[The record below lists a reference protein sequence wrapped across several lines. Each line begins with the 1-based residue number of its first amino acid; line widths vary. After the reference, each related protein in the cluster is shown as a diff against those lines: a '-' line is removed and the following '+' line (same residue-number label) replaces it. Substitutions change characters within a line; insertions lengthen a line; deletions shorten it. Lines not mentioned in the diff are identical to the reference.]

1 MDYRSLNDIQRK
13 RMVQISNNDFE
24 MEWENPNFF
33 DTLIGKIP
41 VIHHYQNEDDIRKE
55 LVSLEQ
61 FYSQFDFF
69 KVDRIDFIEK
79 IKAIVSDIQVKK
91 ESWYGLDTYDL
102 EECIQQQEF
111 CLISGEGGIGKSYF
125 IKCLEEEFERK
136 KIPHLCIYGKFEKDT
151 RNIDIDE
158 ILKEAQTGFV
168 FIVDAINEMS
178 NKGQEDLLSI
188 LCSLIQVV
196 NCRIILTYRT
206 NAIDNYILE
215 KYKSLAK
222 SQYSF
227 PGVSFESALSELL
240 KISVPDVYKYEDILY
255 SNNALLLNMLC
266 RALSDEKLLEETEN
280 SIASVTFIL
289 EHYIKKSIA
298 KMFKGSISTKDPV
311 EVWKDTKRVAKWM
324 YEKGVKEIDS
334 KSLSYI
340 VKTGETFIK
349 VMKQAGFLGAYDHA
363 EEHYYFFEID
373 SLTDFLI
380 ARSLFE
386 DITGKDIE
394 EQATIISQKVG
405 NLYNMKE
412 AIIIAIFDNLAPD
425 YQYIIEL
432 LKKTK
437 LIDSLQYETLIK
449 INFKKGHIT
458 EFFQAFEPVDKSKL
472 LTVFGGYT
480 DKPFNCTNYL
490 NKYYNN
496 SSHQLRELS
505 LVLSGTYMLSSVK
518 GRLKNILY
526 FLVVNNGK
534 DRRVEEAFYYALW
547 CCAAPNKDVR
557 CLAMKILY
565 EVVRQN
571 TEFKKI
577 LICEYKNIVDPYIKE
592 SVIYVLANYLQDDSD
607 IIIFFKEV
615 VVNDVDLMAK
625 SIKRISIYLK
635 DNYGYIKWNRENFY
649 KFESGAD
656 ISETID
662 NILFRMDLLNK
673 NFLPFR
679 YWGKD
684 HIDMHTKFLSID
696 KQEVFQFNKL
706 LEEKYNCV
714 KTGECNGAMV
724 FEKQMQA
731 EYRNNFKKQ
740 VLDQNSFFCS
750 FEKVLENIFTLF
762 QEPYSK
768 NEDYMREEEFANS
781 LFMKCV
787 DIATDIYYGS
797 LMCNY
802 YTNEFA
808 TYNNYQES
816 IGYEVYDPIEYDE
829 DVYIATPIPTYQGFV
844 ERLGDMILNR
854 INIPI
859 KKDENWVKNPD
870 ITRENLLAFI
880 KPVEVKG
887 TEWIMIAGRI
897 SIHEDI
903 KGESKWKDTY
913 DIWCC
918 TSQIE
923 TISNDGNARYLTIEL
938 DDYFGNFDDYEK
950 CYLKPWLCKNVKNIN
965 YHSDIFDNT
974 SLVLP
979 PADLISYFS
988 LKPIYADVS
997 WINKD
1002 GGVVIVCNN
1011 NKNSYYTDPIGG
1023 TVFMRKDYYD
1033 EYVKNNSLKYF
1044 AFAEKYIPETGYADE
1059 TSLHFEIQKD
1069 TIIKEVPND
1078 GGRHH
1083 NIKEINSLC
1092 SNCPHGYNDKDSDKD
1107 VEFEEYL
1114 NILLENKYM
1123 PLEDDELTD

>member
-1 MDYRSLNDIQRK
+1 MDYRSLNEIQRK

-24 MEWENPNFF
+24 MEWENPDFF
-33 DTLIGKIP
+33 DTLVGKIP
-41 VIHHYQNEDDIRKE
+41 TIRHYQNEDDIRKE

-61 FYSQFDFF
+61 LYSQFDFF
-69 KVDRIDFIEK
+69 KVDRIGFIKK
-79 IKAIVSDIQVKK
+79 IKNIVSDIQVKK
-91 ESWYGLDTYDL
+91 ENWYGLNPYDL

-151 RNIDIDE
+151 HNIDIDE
-158 ILKEAQTGFV
+158 IIREAQTGFI

-178 NKGQEDLLSI
+178 NKGQEELLSI
-188 LCSLIQVV
+188 LNSIIQTI
-196 NCRIILTYRT
+196 NCRIIVTYRT
-206 NAIDNYILE
+206 NAIDNDILE

-222 SQYSF
+222 TQYSY

-298 KMFKGSISTKDPV
+298 KMFKGSISAKDPV
-311 EVWKDTKRVAKWM
+311 EIWKDTKRVAKWM

-334 KSLSYI
+334 KSLSSI

-349 VMKQAGFLGAYDHA
+349 VMKQAGFLSGYDHD
-363 EEHYYFFEID
+363 EEHFYFFEID

-386 DITGKDIE
+386 DIAGKNLE

-405 NLYNMKE
+405 DLYSLKE
-412 AIIIAIFDNLAPD
+412 AIIIAIFDNMAPD

-437 LIDSLQYETLIK
+437 LIDSLQHETLIK
-449 INFKKGHIT
+449 INFKKDHIK
-458 EFFQAFEPVDKSKL
+458 EFLQVFEPVNKSKL

-490 NKYYNN
+490 NIYYRNTSN
-496 SSHQLRELS
+496 QLRELS
-505 LVLSGTYMLSSVK
+505 LALSGTYMLSSVK

-571 TEFKKI
+571 MEFKNV
-577 LICEYKNIVDPYIKE
+577 LISEYKNILDPYIKE

-615 VVNDVDLMAK
+615 VDNDSQLMAK

-635 DNYGYIKWNRENFY
+635 DKYGYIKWNRRNFY
-649 KFESGAD
+649 KFENGVD
-656 ISETID
+656 ISEIMD
-662 NILFRMDLLNK
+662 NILFKMNLLNK

-684 HIDMHTKFLSID
+684 HIDMHTKFLSVE
-696 KQEVFQFNKL
+696 KQEVFHFNKF

-714 KTGECNGAMV
+714 KNGECNGSMV

-731 EYRNNFKKQ
+731 NHGINFKDQ

-750 FEKVLENIFTLF
+750 YEKVLENIFTLF
-762 QEPYSK
+762 QESYNK

-781 LFMKCV
+781 LFMKCI
-787 DIATDIYYGS
+787 DIGTDIYYGS

-854 INIPI
+854 INIPV
-859 KKDENWVKNPD
+859 KKDEKWVKNPV

-880 KPVEVKG
+880 NPVEDKG
-887 TEWIMIAGRI
+887 TEWIMISGRI

-918 TSQIE
+918 TSEIE
-923 TISNDGNARYLTIEL
+923 TICDDGNARYLTIEL
-938 DDYFGNFDDYEK
+938 DDYCGNLDDYK
-950 CYLKPWLCKNVKNIN
+950 NCCLKPWLCKDVKNIN

-988 LKPIYADVS
+988 LRPIYSDVS
-997 WINKD
+997 WINKNGD
-1002 GGVVIVCNN
+1002 VVIVCNN

-1023 TVFMRKDYYD
+1023 TAFMRKDYYD
-1033 EYVKNNSLKYF
+1033 EYIKKHTLKYF
-1044 AFAEKYIPETGYADE
+1044 AFTEKYIPETGYADE
-1059 TSLHFEIQKD
+1059 TSLHFEIRNG
-1069 TIIKEVPND
+1069 TIIKEIRND
-1078 GGRHH
+1078 GGRRRS
-1083 NIKEINSLC
+1083 IEEINPLC
-1092 SNCPHGYNDKDSDKD
+1092 SNCPHGYKEKDSDD
-1107 VEFEEYL
+1107 DFEFEEYL
-1114 NILLENKYM
+1114 NILLENKYV
-1123 PLEDDELTD
+1123 PSEDDDLAD